1 MKMLKLAFLCICV
14 ISLAGCLDNNTESKP
29 VTDYGGFTEYYIVN
43 QTGLNLNATFRP
55 APTHTDQDS
64 AVAVP
69 KDSTTKIFK
78 YGGIGGNFPPS
89 QAFGNLIF
97 YKLADKDMT
106 SPLLTIDPIVNENWK
121 IVDVESKNTIG
132 YELTV
137 TDEDL
142 N

>member
-1 MKMLKLAFLCICV
+1 MKMLKVIFLFIGM
-14 ISLAGCLDNNTESKP
+14 ISLAGCLDNNTEPKP

-43 QTGLNLNATFRP
+43 QSGLDLNVAFKP
-55 APTHTDQDS
+55 APTHIDQDS
-64 AVAVP
+64 IVAIP
-69 KDSTTKIFK
+69 KDSTVKIFK

-97 YKLADKDMT
+97 YKLSDKGMN
-106 SPLLTIDPIVNENWK
+106 SPFLTIDPIVNENWK

-137 TDEDL
+137 TDKDL
-142 N
+142 D